1 MKNAISFDSLHIISY
16 EFYFEVLKIKDFGKR
31 IIVFAI
37 LVIKIV
43 KKVKMY
49 F

>member
-1 MKNAISFDSLHIISY
+1 MLFPLISY
-16 EFYFEVLKIKDFGKR
+16 NEFYFEVLKIKGFCKR

-43 KKVKMY
+43 KKMKIY